1 MAERPKIPILIQK
14 AAELQA
20 KLTTIQPMLEKTQFI
35 NQILFSNALFSI
47 TRLKQHSSSLSSL
60 FEVNNKLDRYYNN
73 AYLNMLLKQFP
84 ELTDQDEIQ
93 VSTFDLVEQANE
105 DPAQR
110 IILLNEVPKAQQLI
124 RSVYNDHQ
132 QLYQLHPRDFEE
144 MVAELMREQGWEV
157 KLTKQTRDQGVDI
170 VALQYLGD
178 SPYKAV
184 IECKRNAPNRK
195 VGVGILRGFQSV
207 ILTQQANKG
216 IIFTSSYFSADA
228 KQYQEHHLPYLL
240 ELKDYNDIIDWIKN
254 DRAKLVQK

>member
-1 MAERPKIPILIQK
+1 MAERPKISILFQK
-14 AAELQA
+14 ATEMQA
-20 KLTTIQPMLEKTQFI
+20 KVDAIQPLLQPAEFF
-35 NQILFSNALFSI
+35 NQILSSKVILSVNNLIKHSI
-47 TRLKQHSSSLSSL
+47 DLSDL
-60 FEVNNKLDRYYNN
+60 FEINNKLDQYYDDK
-73 AYLNMLLKQFP
+73 YLNTLSNLFP
-84 ELTDQDEIQ
+84 ELTDQDEIK

-124 RSVYNDHQ
+124 CSVYNDHQ
-132 QLYQLHPRDFEE
+132 RLYQLHPRDFEE
-144 MVAELMREQGWEV
+144 MIAELMRKQGWEV

-184 IECKRNAPNRK
+184 IECKRHALNRK

-207 ILTQQANKG
+207 IVTQQANKG

-228 KQYQEHHLPYLL
+228 KQYQQQHLPYLL
-240 ELKDYNDIIDWIKN
+240 ELKDYDDIIDWITSE
-254 DRAKLVQK
+254 RT